1 MGLAGQ
7 EEGFIPHEGDTKQ
20 TFVGRTV
27 YKKVSIF
34 LADCSLQISGIGQ
47 GEEDDIGV
55 G

>member
-27 YKKVSIF
+27 QMKSAVF
-34 LADCSLQISGIGQ
+34 LADSSLYISGIGQ